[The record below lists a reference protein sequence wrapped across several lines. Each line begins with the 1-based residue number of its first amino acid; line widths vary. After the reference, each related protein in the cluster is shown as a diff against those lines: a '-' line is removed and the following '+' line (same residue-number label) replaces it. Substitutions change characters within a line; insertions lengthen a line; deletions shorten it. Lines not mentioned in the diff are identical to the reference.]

1 MSSSRTSTVLLLAG
15 LLLRSGVF
23 IPDAALS
30 TTDRAWWQGET
41 GKVELG
47 SRRGRMSVREF
58 ANQKALVDYAERK
71 GLVFVWAFG
80 KHHGQL
86 SPVAVFTKR
95 QQLLS
100 PDQDEIVDVRTHRRG
115 VRRAMLFPK
124 AILQAEFAAT
134 RRCASVWR
142 SSESSCGR

>member
-1 MSSSRTSTVLLLAG
+1 M
-15 LLLRSGVF
+15 
-23 IPDAALS
+23 PDAALS

-100 PDQDEIVDVRTHRRG
+100 PDQYEIVDVRTHRRG

-124 AILQAEFAAT
+124 AILQAEFAANAT
-134 RRCASVWR
+134 VRQRMAIKRKQLRAKQPAKQTSP
-142 SSESSCGR
+142 S